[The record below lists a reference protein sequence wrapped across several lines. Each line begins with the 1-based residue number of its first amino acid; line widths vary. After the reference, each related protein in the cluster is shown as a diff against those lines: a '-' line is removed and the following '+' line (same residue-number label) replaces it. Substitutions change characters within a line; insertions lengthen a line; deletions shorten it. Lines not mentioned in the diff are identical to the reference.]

1 MRFIPVDKMQKLR
14 EAAHNGDER
23 ARKILH
29 SQMHDEDFGADLDE
43 YFKPAPAPAP
53 APDEAEAP
61 AETTV
66 SGVGEKDDVRL
77 KKFLE
82 DNGITEDSPEYED
95 AVKEFKAEMGI
106 KEPEQADENDP
117 RAQFDEIIKK
127 LVKEEIK
134 AIDDYSKAITEIMD
148 LPEFNEIQMRRAIA
162 RFKEIRSDEE
172 EHVKELN
179 ALFKNEEDTEL

>member
-14 EAAHNGDER
+14 EAAKNGDER

-43 YFKPAPAPAP
+43 YFKPAEEPVTPAPAS
-53 APDEAEAP
+53 AE

-66 SGVGEKDDVRL
+66 SGVGKEDDVRL
-77 KKFLE
+77 NKFLE

-95 AVKEFKAEMGI
+95 AVKEYKAEMGI
-106 KEPEQADENDP
+106 KEPEQADENSP
-117 RAQFDEIIKK
+117 RSEFDEIIKK
-127 LVKEEIK
+127 LIKEEIK

-148 LPEFNEIQMRRAIA
+148 LPEFNEPQMRRAIA